1 MSKNMVQRRMEVEG
15 GELELED
22 EVMLLPLP
30 SNPHMLVR
38 VQVCKE
44 IKVCKEINRKK
55 SKMAQSRGAL
65 DQNS

>member
-1 MSKNMVQRRMEVEG
+1 MVQRRMEVEG

-44 IKVCKEINRKK
+44 INKRKK

>member
-1 MSKNMVQRRMEVEG
+1 MVQRRMEVEG

-44 IKVCKEINRKK
+44 IKGCKEINKRKK